1 VFECIRWSSVTGKIY
16 RVDSGTNL
24 MEGFTVNV
32 RSNIP
37 ATPVV
42 NTLTVRLDRANQE
55 YFRVQI
61 EP

>member
-1 VFECIRWSSVTGKIY
+1 
-16 RVDSGTNL
+16 